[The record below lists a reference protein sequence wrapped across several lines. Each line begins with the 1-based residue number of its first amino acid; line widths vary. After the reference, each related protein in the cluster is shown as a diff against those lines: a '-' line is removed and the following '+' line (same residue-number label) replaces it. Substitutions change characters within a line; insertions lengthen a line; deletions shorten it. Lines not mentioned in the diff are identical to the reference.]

1 MKSVFTIHLAFPA
14 PELFPNRSKGRHWGS
29 LHKLRTE
36 ATTASFIL
44 TKAQAKGWVPTDQ
57 DLRLTVTFLM
67 PDKRKRDADNCLAA
81 AKSALDGV
89 AQALKVNDFQFQP
102 VQVFRKFGSKPG
114 ALIVEI
120 DRGEAA

>member
-1 MKSVFTIHLAFPA
+1 MKSVFTIHLAFPS
-14 PELFPNRSKGRHWGS
+14 PGLFPNRAKGKHWAS
-29 LHKLRTE
+29 LYKLKTE

-44 TKAQAKGWVPTDQ
+44 TKAQAKGWTPTDKE
-57 DLRLTVTFLM
+57 LRLTVTFVM

-89 AQALKVNDFQFQP
+89 AQALKVDDFQFQP
-102 VQVFRKFGSKPG
+102 VQVFRQFGDKPG

-120 DRGEAA
+120 EV